1 MSEKE
6 IGEVLSRMGNEVVSL
21 VATSRNLGE
30 NYAKLVELL
39 GGSSGNGNGKYKEV
53 GGFRDRVILE
63 HRDKDGNLIERDKD
77 GNLITQ
83 RVGGNPPGT
92 RDSGWQD
99 HKCLTNFGF
108 AEVTALMLTD
118 VGGTAFDYIGI
129 GTGAVA
135 ADPTDTDLGAEEAR
149 KAGTGTQQTTDVAND
164 TAQII
169 ATFAAA
175 DGLAGV
181 DAITE
186 GGVLNGA
193 SPGVHPAVHM
203 LCRQTWAALNIDW
216 DSGDTLACTWKV
228 QAKQGA

>member
-1 MSEKE
+1 MSGKE

-21 VATSRNLGE
+21 IATSRNLGE

-39 GGSSGNGNGKYKEV
+39 GAPPGDGHKETA
-53 GGFRDRVILE
+53 GFRDRVILE
-63 HRDKDGNLIERDKD
+63 HRDKGGNLIAK
-77 GNLITQ
+77 
-83 RVGGNPPGT
+83 
-92 RDSGWQD
+92 RDSGWKE
-99 HKCLTNFGF
+99 HECLTNVGF

-118 VGGTAFDYIGI
+118 IGGTDFDFIGI

-149 KAGTGTQQTTDVAND
+149 KAGTGTQETEDVADD

-175 DGLAGV
+175 DGLAGT

-186 GGVLNGA
+186 SGVLNGA
-193 SPGVHPAVHM
+193 APGVHPAVHM
-203 LCRQTWAALNIDW
+203 LCRQVFAILNINW
-216 DSGDTLACTWKV
+216 DAGDSLAVTWKV